1 MGQPKK
7 TQILVT
13 NLDSEK
19 FNEGWPRSLEE
30 TLFQKQ
36 FPHITPEYYS
46 PLPFL
51 HRIVI
56 ILSSED
62 EAVRVFQFVQNYVRE
77 VLGLTD
83 CKVYLTESL
92 ISKPRSKSVDDK
104 DVNSTAAAAAAASA
118 AVKTQSQSQ
127 SQSQTTSDS
136 TESSNHSGKKPV
148 LKVNTSYSSSSV
160 TQSEDKN
167 NTISSPSSLSPEQ
180 PLSPTKVKLRDDQE
194 EYFYMEPAP
203 QPAHEPTI
211 ASANS
216 NIKIDTPVQTE
227 DLRNKSLQAGT
238 AADSDSAIHPRSPSI
253 TITSM
258 F

>member
-13 NLDSEK
+13 DLDSDK

-77 VLGLTD
+77 ALGLTD

-104 DVNSTAAAAAAASA
+104 DVNSTTSTAAAAA
-118 AVKTQSQSQ
+118 AVKTQSQSR
-127 SQSQTTSDS
+127 SQTTSDS

-160 TQSEDKN
+160 TQSEDKS

-211 ASANS
+211 TSANS
-216 NIKIDTPVQTE
+216 NIKIDTPVQAE

-238 AADSDSAIHPRSPSI
+238 AADSDSSIHPRSPSI